1 MGVKQPWWGYVKNII
16 RAYPLRAAQYEDILR
31 MNVTPSLSGMP
42 HGSGPGDPVGE
53 LIAKA
58 DGKAQYHEYWAVKKG
73 LAQCMGISPDFCA
86 FVRLYY
92 WTTPRLQL
100 EMIADRLNYSPETVR
115 RWNKRL
121 IYAVAKERGL
131 YDG

>member
-1 MGVKQPWWGYVKNII
+1 MGVKFGWWPYVKSMI
-16 RAYPLRAAQYEDILR
+16 RNYPLRAAQYEDILS
-31 MNVTPSLSGMP
+31 MHTTPVLSGMP
-42 HGSGPGDPVGE
+42 HGSTPGDPVGE

-58 DGKAQYHEYWAVKKG
+58 DGKATYQEYWAVKRALDVCASIG
-73 LAQCMGISPDFCA
+73 PDFCA

-100 EMIADRLNYSPETVR
+100 EQIAARLHYSTETIR
-115 RWNKRL
+115 KWNRRL
-121 IYAVAKERGL
+121 IYQVARERGL

>member
-1 MGVKQPWWGYVKNII
+1 MI

-42 HGSGPGDPVGE
+42 HGSEPGDPVGE
-53 LIAKA
+53 LLISAE
-58 DGKAQYHEYWAVKKG
+58 GKALYHEYWAVKKA
-73 LAQCMGISPDFCA
+73 LQVCSAIAPEFCQ

-100 EMIADRLNYSPETVR
+100 EQIADRLNYSPETIR

-121 IYAVAKERGL
+121 IYTVARERGL